1 MRGGS
6 FMTDSIDSL
15 LVDYD
20 LDYDDFND
28 NMFDEDALRG
38 VTLDEHF
45 RAFSFHRVNGGNPF
59 EYGGNAAE
67 ESYGPSSWY

>member
-20 LDYDDFND
+20 LDYDDCND

-45 RAFSFHRVNGGNPF
+45 RAFSFHRILGDNPW

-67 ESYGPSSWY
+67 DSLWVK